1 MSPDSSKITI
11 HMVSSL
17 DGFIA
22 GKNGSIDWM
31 QAKDTYEKGISLTEE
46 DIAAF
51 LDRIDCYVMGARTYE
66 QALELGWPYG
76 DVPVVVVTRR
86 NLKTDRT
93 TVEFYS
99 GDLDQLVQ
107 ECQFLGLVVN
117 CLSTQYAR
125 QAQLLFE
132 VVALRKAHTPV
143 DVAIPDVLQSALD
156 VRTHRIVALNM
167 LEPFM
172 FQVHV
177 DSVDQRVLG
186 REVVEERPSSNAGV
200 FGNACR
206 GGVPEPFPGKQV
218 DRGFQQLLFLVTHRW
233 ESTLE

>member
-1 MSPDSSKITI
+1 MKTDEPKITI

-22 GKNGSIDWM
+22 GKDGSIDWM

-107 ECQFLGLVVN
+107 DYLKPKYRNIWMVGGATLAKAFI
-117 CLSTQYAR
+117 
-125 QAQLLFE
+125 QAKLADEIVISIMPVIVGGGTLFFDFIGIE
-132 VVALRKAHTPV
+132 QALH
-143 DVAIPDVLQSALD
+143 LLD
-156 VRTHRIVALNM
+156 VKAYKDGM
-167 LEPFM
+167 
-172 FQVHV
+172 
-177 DSVDQRVLG
+177 
-186 REVVEERPSSNAGV
+186 VELSYAVRKG
-200 FGNACR
+200 
-206 GGVPEPFPGKQV
+206 
-218 DRGFQQLLFLVTHRW
+218 D
-233 ESTLE
+233 

>member
-1 MSPDSSKITI
+1 MNPDSSKITI

-22 GKNGSIDWM
+22 GKDGSIDWM

-107 ECQFLGLVVN
+107 DYLKPKYRNIWMVGGATLAKAFI
-117 CLSTQYAR
+117 
-125 QAQLLFE
+125 QAKLADEIVISIMPVIVGGGTLFFDFIGIE
-132 VVALRKAHTPV
+132 QALH
-143 DVAIPDVLQSALD
+143 LLD
-156 VRTHRIVALNM
+156 VKAYKDGMV
-167 LEPFM
+167 EPSYA
-172 FQVHV
+172 V
-177 DSVDQRVLG
+177 RKYG
-186 REVVEERPSSNAGV
+186 
-200 FGNACR
+200 
-206 GGVPEPFPGKQV
+206 
-218 DRGFQQLLFLVTHRW
+218 
-233 ESTLE
+233 